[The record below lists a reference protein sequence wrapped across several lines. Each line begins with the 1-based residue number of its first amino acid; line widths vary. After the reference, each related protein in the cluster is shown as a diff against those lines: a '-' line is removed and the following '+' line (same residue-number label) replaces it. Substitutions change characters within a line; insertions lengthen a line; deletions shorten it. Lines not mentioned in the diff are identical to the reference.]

1 MELYYEEEKQT
12 KKKSKAPIFIGI
24 FIILLVLL
32 TTIIFCAIMYIKTS
46 ILKVKINGVSQNDFG
61 KLVQMTTTSDNKTEM
76 YFPIRKIAKYFG
88 YSDYAGDYSTKSED
102 STKCYVDS
110 GEEIALFTVQ

>member
-1 MELYYEEEKQT
+1 MLNNKICIAQ
-12 KKKSKAPIFIGI
+12 I
-24 FIILLVLL
+24 
-32 TTIIFCAIMYIKTS
+32 AIMYIKTA

-102 STKCYVDS
+102 STNVMWIMEKK
-110 GEEIALFTVQ
+110 